1 MIRKCLAAISGPV
14 GAAVG
19 SVIGARSGALLAA
32 AALLTLAGCGTGT
45 LATSDTTPPGGS
57 ASVSAQSS
65 AAGPTLVV
73 TVPELPFPS
82 SAEDPVPPAA
92 EAPSP
97 LAADSQVDGQTAAQ
111 VPEPEPSTETA
122 PSAAPAPAAAPT
134 AEPAPPAATAPEPGP
149 AEDQLPISL
158 ANCDG
163 CSVLASHRGVTGELS
178 AALVGTQAGRAI
190 LLSVGPDG
198 QVKGVIGVPYGASFA
213 APADGVLPCDGQ
225 ARCAVQG
232 TQTDGRAILS
242 AFELTGTGAWRDVS
256 GDDAFPSA
264 TERAGVIDLGGELGL
279 AVQDQG
285 DAAAVWMLYQ
295 WSGDRFTVA
304 GCAPDADTPPGAG
317 QVSQDLCLS

>member
-1 MIRKCLAAISGPV
+1 MIGL
-14 GAAVG
+14 
-19 SVIGARSGALLAA
+19 VIGPMIATVLLV
-32 AALLTLAGCGTGT
+32 LAGCGTGT
-45 LATSDTTPPGGS
+45 LATPETTPS
-57 ASVSAQSS
+57 AVSAPATAAQSS
-65 AAGPTLVV
+65 AAGPSLIV
-73 TVPELPFPS
+73 TVPELPLTES
-82 SAEDPVPPAA
+82 SAEAA
-92 EAPSP
+92 APSP
-97 LAADSQVDGQTAAQ
+97 SVAESPARATASDSPTEAPA
-111 VPEPEPSTETA
+111 PEPELSTE
-122 PSAAPAPAAAPT
+122 SAPT
-134 AEPAPPAATAPEPGP
+134 AEPAPAAEPTAEPAQRAASAPPP
-149 AEDQLPISL
+149 APAGDQLPISL
-158 ANCDG
+158 ANCEG
-163 CSVLASHRGVTGELS
+163 CSVLATHRGVTGELS

-225 ARCAVQG
+225 ARCAVEG
-232 TQTDGRAILS
+232 TQPDGRAILS

-285 DAAAVWMLYQ
+285 DGAAVWMLYQ

-304 GCAPDADTPPGAG
+304 GCAPDGDSPPSAA

>member
-1 MIRKCLAAISGPV
+1 V
-14 GAAVG
+14 TGARLGAVRRPVG
-19 SVIGARSGALLAA
+19 SVAGSVIAGSVVAGSVIAV
-32 AALLTLAGCGTGT
+32 AALLVLAGCGTGT
-45 LATSDTTPPGGS
+45 LATPDATAPGGS
-57 ASVSAQSS
+57 ASASAQSS

-73 TVPELPFPS
+73 TVPELPLASAPAEVPAPS
-82 SAEDPVPPAA
+82 VAESPAAPPAA
-92 EAPSP
+92 EGP
-97 LAADSQVDGQTAAQ
+97 TEAQ
-111 VPEPEPSTETA
+111 APEPDPPTEAVPPAEPPT
-122 PSAAPAPAAAPT
+122 PAAPA
-134 AEPAPPAATAPEPGP
+134 AEPAQPAVTAPPPAP
-149 AEDQLPISL
+149 AGDQLPISL

-163 CSVLASHRGVTGELS
+163 CSVLATHRGVTGELS

-190 LLSVGPDG
+190 LLSVGTDG

-213 APADGVLPCDGQ
+213 APSDGVLSCDSQ
-225 ARCAVQG
+225 ARCAVEG

-285 DAAAVWMLYQ
+285 DGAAVWMLYQ
-295 WSGDRFTVA
+295 WGGDRFTVA
-304 GCAPDADTPPGAG
+304 GCAPDSDSPPSAA

>member
-1 MIRKCLAAISGPV
+1 MIRARLAAVRRPFGTAAGPV
-14 GAAVG
+14 IAG
-19 SVIGARSGALLAA
+19 SVIAV
-32 AALLTLAGCGTGT
+32 AALLVLAGCGTGT

-57 ASVSAQSS
+57 ASASAQSS
-65 AAGPTLVV
+65 AARPTQVV
-73 TVPELPFPS
+73 TVPELPLA
-82 SAEDPVPPAA
+82 SAAAQAPAPPVA
-92 EAPSP
+92 EAPAAPS
-97 LAADSQVDGQTAAQ
+97 AADSQVDGQTAAQ
-111 VPEPEPSTETA
+111 APEPEPSTETA
-122 PSAAPAPAAAPT
+122 PSAEPAPAAEPT

-149 AEDQLPISL
+149 AGDQLPISL

-163 CSVLASHRGVTGELS
+163 CSVLATHRGVTGELS

-198 QVKGVIGVPYGASFA
+198 QVRGAIGVPYGASFA
-213 APADGVLPCDGQ
+213 APADGVLPCDGHS
-225 ARCAVQG
+225 RCAVEG

-264 TERAGVIDLGGELGL
+264 TERAGVIDLGGELRL

-285 DAAAVWMLYQ
+285 DGPAVWMLYQ

-304 GCAPDADTPPGAG
+304 GCAPDADTPPSVG